1 MCLANIL
8 KYIAARPI
16 LFILFFS
23 PSLMG
28 APIHFSTYLLPT
40 YPPVLNR
47 AVVQGSF
54 VVDVSGINGHISEV
68 KITSHNIFTPAG
80 RLQAPPPVMENGII
94 NAIKRWEYEQYDR
107 NVAINFQVVIEFRLA
122 DKQQASSRTSTCRY
136 EISES
141 DGRPVKIVIR
151 RRIVLDRKSLTSDH
165 ARGSNPQCLAWQ
177 SVSSV

>member
-1 MCLANIL
+1 
-8 KYIAARPI
+8 
-16 LFILFFS
+16 
-23 PSLMG
+23 MG

-40 YPPVLNR
+40 YPPLLNR

-80 RLQAPPPVMENGII
+80 RLQAPPLVMENGII

-141 DGRPVKIVIR
+141 DGRPVKIVIEEDSIR
-151 RRIVLDRKSLTSDH
+151 SKE
-165 ARGSNPQCLAWQ
+165 PYE
-177 SVSSV
+177 